1 MTVNEAIA
9 LPTFL
14 EQFHALREIC
24 VKDVSQVLLPE
35 TQAWIRTNSKAI
47 LDLHLPGDPITD
59 KWSNPEAVAKRA
71 AWKAK

>member
-35 TQAWIRTNSKAI
+35 TRAWVRANRKAI
-47 LDLHLPGDPITD
+47 LDLHLSRDPVTD
-59 KWSNPEAVAKRA
+59 KWSNPEAVAKRD
-71 AWKAK
+71 AWKG